1 MHFPSRLRTALQVEA
16 LLGFRLASRHAPART
31 AAGWA
36 AGLAVLARV
45 VGGPVPPDRLLTAAV
60 AFGGLLGA
68 TAGPRL
74 LIRGGPLETLRW
86 AFLPGVGVALA
97 RVLGA
102 VAFAGGATA
111 VVVVILGES
120 TPAVGALGAGVVHA
134 GLVAALAAG
143 LAPRVGCSATTG
155 LLTLFV
161 AAGIARESYP
171 AVTGAPAWVGALTPP
186 GVLLENAVAGVPGTA
201 LRLCGWM
208 VIAAAALANTR
219 RVPDMRGAR

>member
-1 MHFPSRLRTALQVEA
+1 MALQAET
-16 LLGFRLASRHAPART
+16 LLGFRLASRHGPART

-36 AGLAVLARV
+36 AGLAVLAHV

-86 AFLPGVGVALA
+86 ALLPGAVVALA

-102 VAFAGGATA
+102 VGFAGGATA
-111 VVVVILGES
+111 MVVVILSES
-120 TPAVGALGAGVVHA
+120 APALGAVAAGVAHA

-155 LLTLFV
+155 LLILFV
-161 AAGIARESYP
+161 AAGIAHESYP

-186 GVLLENAVAGVPGTA
+186 GVLLESAVAGVPGSA
-201 LRLCGWM
+201 VRLCGWF

-219 RVPDMRGAR
+219 RYPDMRAAR

>member
-1 MHFPSRLRTALQVEA
+1 MQSTWTVGTALWAEA
-16 LLGFRLASRHAPART
+16 LLGFRLASRHEPART

-36 AGLAVLARV
+36 AGLAVLARI

-86 AFLPGVGVALA
+86 AFLPGAVVALA
-97 RVLGA
+97 RVLGT
-102 VAFAGGATA
+102 VAFAGGATT
-111 VVVVILGES
+111 VVVVILGDS
-120 TPAVGALGAGVVHA
+120 APAMGALGAGVVHA

-161 AAGIARESYP
+161 AAGIAHESYP
-171 AVTGAPAWVGALTPP
+171 AVTGAPTWIGALTPP
-186 GVLLENAVAGVPGTA
+186 GVLLEDAVAGIPGTA
-201 LRLCGWM
+201 VRLCGWL
-208 VIAAAALANTR
+208 VLAATALANTR
-219 RVPDMRGAR
+219 RVPGMRADR